1 MSASLSLVESAAGAA
16 SASSSMSP
24 LFALVALEP
33 ARVSEEDVDLVALAN
48 AGEQLLD
55 LDADVSRATAAQ
67 LALDWFIEYEG
78 THARTDGERAE
89 SLISYTRR
97 YVLPH
102 LIEIALAAPADRRT
116 VEDLTFAQAQALAL
130 TLAGK
135 RELPAATVAG
145 DMLKRAALTCV
156 WLTMQEAGEVS
167 HGGLKAVSDACAEG
181 RVVARKNGRGPI
193 LVQAAEL
200 RAAGLLVEREKP
212 HGMQRDSAKNVL
224 FVLKQ
229 AMLRAQ
235 DHGAAIR
242 GNYTRLKALTPARKD
257 LARQPRTD
265 PGYLPVHAALLVAR
279 HLSVVHQLAL
289 WLLRLTGMR
298 IGEAFGLLVGDF
310 FQVSDGSWAL
320 RIEKQ
325 GGEWKLVR
333 DGDSGRFVYQPYKEG
348 TKTVQSMR
356 TIRVPELLA
365 RLLHEVIEVFHT
377 RDGVVLVENR
387 LIPGLGKDQASGMS
401 SFRSALDGAQ
411 AAAGLVKSVPH
422 DMRGFVIT
430 DHRNAGVD
438 NRLGEYYV
446 GHGEEKRTVHAGYD
460 DGVPVEM
467 QTPATDAMA
476 DLLAG
481 AGISAL
487 IVPTDKREG
496 WGRDTMFGR
505 QREALLARMS
515 ARGWFAAPEGIEA
528 DAVLLSTRQ
537 VAEAVGKH
545 EAEVRRMLQG
555 GAIRGVKVLVAGAL
569 TWRVDERD
577 LQAYLK
583 SRGGSSLHEVA
594 AQVGLSYHQTR
605 ELCLRL
611 GVLPP
616 SRGKGTAIRL
626 GPEEVARVQAEME
639 RVRAASKE
647 VLDLRA
653 AAHHLG
659 LPVGQ
664 VEKLVR
670 SGDLVRADD
679 PRGTRRRHVTAVS
692 VQEHLERMKR
702 ARGGRDE
709 RFVPFQDARRALGLT
724 RNQASELIGL
734 GWLAAATIN
743 RRQHVGMTSLLEYA
757 GSRGV
762 PEAVLREL
770 HRAAVAA

>member
-1 MSASLSLVESAAGAA
+1 MSAPLRLVESAAGAA
-16 SASSSMSP
+16 SATSSRSP

-33 ARVSEEDVDLVALAN
+33 VHVSEENVDLVALAN
-48 AGEQLLD
+48 AGEQVLD
-55 LDADVSRATAAQ
+55 LDADISRATAAQ

-78 THARTDGERAE
+78 LHARTDGERAE

-102 LIEIALAAPADRRT
+102 LIETALAAPADRRT

-145 DMLKRAALTCV
+145 DMLNRAAVTCV

-181 RVVARKNGRGPI
+181 RVVARRNGRGPI

-200 RAAGLLVEREKP
+200 RAAGLLVEPERP
-212 HGMQRDSAKNVL
+212 HGMQRESAKNVL

-229 AMLRAQ
+229 AMLRAR
-235 DHGAAIR
+235 DHGAALR
-242 GNYTRLKALTPARKD
+242 GDYTRLVAIAPAGKD

-265 PGYLPVHAALLVAR
+265 PGYLPVDAARQVAG
-279 HLSVVHQLAL
+279 HLSVVHQLTL

-298 IGEAFGLLVGDF
+298 IGEAFGLLVKDF

-333 DGDSGRFVYQPYKEG
+333 DGDTGRFVYQPYKEG
-348 TKTVQSMR
+348 TKTEQSMR
-356 TIRVPELLA
+356 TVRVPELLA
-365 RLLHEVIEVFHT
+365 SLLHEVIEVFHT
-377 RDGVVLVENR
+377 RDGVVLAENR

-438 NRLGEYYV
+438 DRLGEYYV
-446 GHGEEKRTVHAGYD
+446 GHGEQKRTVHAGYD
-460 DGVPVEM
+460 DGVPVEL

-476 DLLAG
+476 DLLAA
-481 AGISAL
+481 AGMSAL

-496 WGRDTMFGR
+496 WGRDTVLGR
-505 QREALLARMS
+505 QREALLARMA
-515 ARGWFAAPEGIEA
+515 ARGWFAAPEGVEA

-545 EAEVRRMLQG
+545 EAEVRRMLQS
-555 GAIRGVKVLVAGAL
+555 GAIRGAKVLVSGAL

-577 LQAYLK
+577 LRVFLEAR
-583 SRGGSSLHEVA
+583 SGSSLHDVA
-594 AQVGLSYHQTR
+594 ARIGLSYHQAR
-605 ELCLRL
+605 DLCLRL
-611 GVLPP
+611 GVLST
-616 SRGKGTAIRL
+616 SREKGTAIRL
-626 GPEEVARVQAEME
+626 GPEDVARVEAEMK
-639 RVRAASKE
+639 RVRAASQE
-647 VLDLRA
+647 VLDLQA
-653 AAHHLG
+653 AADRLG

-670 SGDLVRADD
+670 SGDLVRVDD
-679 PRGTRRRHVTAVS
+679 PRGTRRRHVSAAS
-692 VQEHLERMKR
+692 VKEYSQRMNR
-702 ARGGRDE
+702 MRSGGE
-709 RFVPFQDARRALGLT
+709 ELFVPFQDARRALGLT
-724 RNQASELIGL
+724 RNRVSELIGL
-734 GWLAAATIN
+734 GWLTAATIN

-757 GSRGV
+757 GSRGLS
-762 PEAVLREL
+762 EAVVREL
-770 HRAAVAA
+770 GRAAVAA